1 MLETYILARNKFLK
15 PDGKMFPSEANFCVA
30 PFYDEK
36 LYNEQINKCNFWN
49 NTNFYGFDLSVL
61 KKQALEEK
69 FRQPII
75 ETYDPNTQ

>member
-15 PDGKMFPSEANFCVA
+15 PGGKMFPTEAYLCIA

-36 LYNEQINKCNFWN
+36 VYNEQANKCNFWN
-49 NTNFYGFDLSVL
+49 NTNFYGFDLSGL